1 MDNIENKYF
10 NWLYDYVCKGRF
22 PDSISYKKVL
32 TLLHQTEFTWS
43 MPMDEN
49 RAGDGIDLRR
59 RFSYE
64 MCHDYNRMSYKI
76 NSPCSILE
84 MMLAL
89 AIRCEETIMDDTRYG
104 DRTCEWFWK
113 MMNSLGLS
121 GMFDRTFDRDEAEFI
136 IQRFLNREY
145 SPNGKGGLF
154 YIRGCKKDLRKV
166 EIWTQLNWY
175 LNTII
180 GG

>member
-1 MDNIENKYF
+1 MDNVENKYF
-10 NWLYDYVCKGRF
+10 NWLYDYVCEKRF

-43 MPMDEN
+43 IPMDEN

-64 MCHDYNRMSYKI
+64 MCHDYNRMAYEI
-76 NSPCSILE
+76 NSPCSVLE

-113 MMNSLGLS
+113 MMKLCFAPHLPHPCCRKIITGSPARSLISVSL
-121 GMFDRTFDRDEAEFI
+121 
-136 IQRFLNREY
+136 
-145 SPNGKGGLF
+145 
-154 YIRGCKKDLRKV
+154 IR
-166 EIWTQLNWY
+166 
-175 LNTII
+175 
-180 GG
+180 